1 MRIENLKNVG
11 TYSGAQ
17 SVRAAVARA
26 ISFAEITTKSRPD
39 ATPSGFSVNLA
50 AFLYDAATKTPGFE
64 APASV
69 SAGDAV
75 DLYNGDTKL
84 AAGNGTTVRSVDG
97 KLSVTLPTSAY
108 LVGNNDAVKVLNSA
122 GTNLL
127 SASVTISAAGVLSG
141 VKLPATVGVITKATD
156 IPVEGGTV
164 KLTVDKNVIKATFV
178 PTAG

>member
-26 ISFAEITTKSRPD
+26 ISFAEITTKSRPG

-64 APASV
+64 AP
-69 SAGDAV
+69 
-75 DLYNGDTKL
+75 
-84 AAGNGTTVRSVDG
+84 TTVSNG
-97 KLSVTLPTSAY
+97 E
-108 LVGNNDAVKVLNSA
+108 AVKVLNSA
-122 GTNLL
+122 GSNLL
-127 SASVTISAAGVLSG
+127 TATVNVSDAGVLTG